1 MPRLDAARLGAW
13 RDLTTLLAELTRG
26 VDDDLLLEWTIPLGW
41 FDVLAALQR
50 LGGRARPVEVAAELR
65 LPPSSLSRRLD
76 RLEEEG
82 WVARHREVDP
92 DDRRV
97 VEVELTRRGR
107 NLWREMNVT
116 YRRAVQA
123 RFATHLT
130 DDQVRS
136 IAEVVAALDRLDD
149 DVDDDLEVAEA
160 S

>member
-13 RDLTTLLAELTRG
+13 RDLTTLLAELARG